1 MNDFTMRY
9 ISIIVLLIISSLSVS
24 GMDKDIN
31 SLLKELDKVILE
43 RLKYTDMRKAKI
55 AELRQQKNQ
64 LQDIED
70 VININCEIINQYGSF
85 ICDSAEFYIN
95 ENLALAKE
103 LNKQD
108 IIIEN
113 LLRLSYI
120 YSLSGLFFQASK
132 IFDSLDYDQLTDNN
146 KVWYCWNYIRYC
158 ENLIFYTADIKHS
171 QQYERQKETYREK
184 AMGLLHEDSEEYRK
198 ELAHRLQE
206 DGRFEESENLL
217 LSVFYNQAAGTHGYA
232 MAAMDLA
239 KLYRQSGAEELEN
252 YYLIIAAITDIE
264 LAVKENEALLSLAVN
279 LYESG
284 DIDRAYE
291 YIRVALDDALFY
303 NARFKNSV
311 IARVQ
316 PIIENT
322 YLQKIYAQQK
332 NLKNYS
338 IITSLFA
345 LILIITLFYL
355 YLQVR
360 AVSKAKRE
368 LRTMNEDL
376 RQLNR
381 KLDEANTV
389 KEHYIGYFM
398 NQCSVYINKLH
409 KFRKNVNLNIRTGQ
423 IKDLFNL
430 SADELEKDITELHT
444 NFDKTFL
451 ALYPDFVSEF
461 NSLLIPDEQYS
472 PERGELNNELRIFA
486 LIKLGI
492 TDMKQIAHFLH
503 YSVQTVYNYK
513 SKVKGKALVGGDQF
527 EEMIMKIGSI
537 S

>member
-1 MNDFTMRY
+1 MRY
-9 ISIIVLLIISSLSVS
+9 TFVVFLFIIYPVYVFSMEREI
-24 GMDKDIN
+24 D
-31 SLLKELDKVILE
+31 SLLKVLDKVISE
-43 RLKYTDMRKAKI
+43 RSNYTEIRKTKIIELK
-55 AELRQQKNQ
+55 QKKKQ
-64 LQDIED
+64 LQGTDDIID
-70 VININCEIINQYGSF
+70 INRDIIDQYNSF

-95 ENLALAKE
+95 ENLSLAKG
-103 LNKQD
+103 LSKQD
-108 IIIEN
+108 IVVEN

-120 YSLSGLFFQASK
+120 YSLSGLFLQASE
-132 IFDSLDYDQLTDNN
+132 IFESLDYEGLTDDN
-146 KVWYCWNYIRYC
+146 KVLYCWNSIRYF

-171 QQYERQKETYREK
+171 QQYEKQKEVYRDK
-184 AMGLLHEDSEEYRK
+184 AMVLLHEDSEEYRK
-198 ELAHRLQE
+198 ELAHKLQE
-206 DGRFEESENLL
+206 EGRFPEAENILL
-217 LSVFYNQAAGTHGYA
+217 PVFYNQTPQTHGYA
-232 MAAMDLA
+232 MAAMNLA
-239 KLYRQSGAEELEN
+239 KLYCQAGEEEHEN

-279 LYESG
+279 LYENG

-316 PIIENT
+316 PIIEDT
-322 YLQKIYAQQK
+322 YLQKIYSQQK

-338 IITSLFA
+338 IVTSLFA
-345 LILIITLFYL
+345 LVLIITLFYL
-355 YLQVR
+355 FLQVR
-360 AVSKAKRE
+360 AVSKAKKE
-368 LRTMNEDL
+368 LRVMNDDL
-376 RQLNR
+376 LQLNR

-398 NQCSVYINKLH
+398 NQCSIYINKLH
-409 KFRKNVNLNIRTGQ
+409 KYRKNVNLNIKTGQ
-423 IKDLFNL
+423 INNFFKL
-430 SADELEKDITELHT
+430 STNELEKDIDELHA

-461 NSLLIPDEQYS
+461 NSLLRPGEQYFPRS
-472 PERGELNNELRIFA
+472 GELNNELRIFA

-492 TDMKQIAHFLH
+492 TDMKQIADFLH

-513 SKVKGKALVGGDQF
+513 SKVKGKAHVGGDQF
-527 EEMIMKIGSI
+527 EEMIIRIGSI

>member
-1 MNDFTMRY
+1 MERETD
-9 ISIIVLLIISSLSVS
+9 
-24 GMDKDIN
+24 
-31 SLLKELDKVILE
+31 SLLKVLDKVISE
-43 RLKYTDMRKAKI
+43 RSHYTKIREAKI
-55 AELRQQKNQ
+55 MELKQRKKQ
-64 LQDIED
+64 LEDID
-70 VININCEIINQYGSF
+70 DIININREIIDQYNSF

-95 ENLALAKE
+95 ENLSLANK

-108 IIIEN
+108 IIVEN

-120 YSLSGLFFQASK
+120 YSLSGLFLQASE
-132 IFDSLDYDQLTDNN
+132 IFESLDYEDLTDNN
-146 KVWYCWNYIRYC
+146 KVWYCWNYIRYF
-158 ENLIFYTADIKHS
+158 ENLIFYTADIKYS
-171 QQYERQKETYREK
+171 QQYEKEKEAYRDK
-184 AMGLLHEDSEEYRK
+184 VMGLLYEESEEYKK
-198 ELAHRLQE
+198 ELAHKLQQE
-206 DGRFEESENLL
+206 GRFPEAENLL
-217 LSVFYNQAAGTHGYA
+217 LPVFYNQTPETHDHA
-232 MAAMDLA
+232 MAAMNLA
-239 KLYRQSGAEELEN
+239 KLYRQAGKKELEN
-252 YYLIIAAITDIE
+252 HYLTIAAITDIE

-279 LYESG
+279 LYENG

-316 PIIENT
+316 PIIEDT
-322 YLQKIYAQQK
+322 YLQKIYSQQK

-338 IITSLFA
+338 IITSLFT
-345 LILIITLFYL
+345 LVLIITLFYL
-355 YLQVR
+355 YLQVK
-360 AVSKAKRE
+360 AVSKARKE
-368 LRTMNEDL
+368 LRIMNEDL
-376 RQLNR
+376 LQLNR

-398 NQCSVYINKLH
+398 NQCSVYVNKLH
-409 KFRKNVNLNIRTGQ
+409 KYRKNVNLNIKTGQ
-423 IKDLFNL
+423 INNLFKL
-430 SADELEKDITELHT
+430 STDELEKDISELHT

-461 NSLLIPDEQYS
+461 NSLLRPDEQYS

-492 TDMKQIAHFLH
+492 TDMKQIADFLH

-513 SKVKGKALVGGDQF
+513 SKVKGKAVIESDQF
-527 EEMIMKIGSI
+527 EEMIIKIGSI